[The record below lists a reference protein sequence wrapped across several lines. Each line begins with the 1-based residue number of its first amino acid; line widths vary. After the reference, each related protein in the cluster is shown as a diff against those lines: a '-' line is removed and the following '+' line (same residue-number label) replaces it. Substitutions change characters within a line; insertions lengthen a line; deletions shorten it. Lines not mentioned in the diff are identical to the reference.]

1 MQMIHRAALGL
12 ALLLAAVAAHA
23 LTATELVAKNI
34 EAKGGA
40 AALQA
45 VKSVQREG
53 AW

>member
-12 ALLLAAVAAHA
+12 ALLLAAAAAHA

-40 AALQA
+40 AAVSSWLP
-45 VKSVQREG
+45 SRRCSR
-53 AW
+53 